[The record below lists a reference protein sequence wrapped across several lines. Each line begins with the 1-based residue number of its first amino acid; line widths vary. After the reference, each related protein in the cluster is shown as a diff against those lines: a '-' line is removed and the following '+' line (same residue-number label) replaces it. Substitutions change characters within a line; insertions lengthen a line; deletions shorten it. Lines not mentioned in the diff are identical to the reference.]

1 MKSILI
7 LLLFSLTLSSEQA
20 SKVIQFAK
28 SKLGC
33 GYVWGTSGMT
43 LTKQNIKKFQ
53 GNSHVDVNIVKKWIG
68 KQVFDCAGLV
78 LAAFKTVGIRMAS
91 GATSAWGHTSWAK
104 KGEIKNYPKDQVCI
118 LYRRA
123 NGRMQHTGIYI
134 GNGEYIHA
142 KGSRDGV
149 VKEKMPGHWTHW
161 GIPNGFDAKISGTTS
176 HSDKNDERKE
186 EQKDKSKTSGKICS
200 SFPCKA
206 KVVANSGG
214 TVNLRKGPNKG
225 SKVLT
230 KIKLGETVQ
239 VSSEE
244 NSWCQIQYGG
254 KTGFMMRE
262 FLEKV

>member
-53 GNSHVDVNIVKKWIG
+53 GNAHVDVNIVKKWIG

-104 KGEIKNYPKDQVCI
+104 RGEIKNYPKDQVCI
-118 LYRRA
+118 LYRSDNRK
-123 NGRMQHTGIYI
+123 MQHMGIYI
-134 GNGEYIHA
+134 GNGEFIHA
-142 KGSRDGV
+142 KGSREGV

-161 GIPNGFDAKISGTTS
+161 GIPNKFDAKI
-176 HSDKNDERKE
+176 
-186 EQKDKSKTSGKICS
+186 
-200 SFPCKA
+200 
-206 KVVANSGG
+206 
-214 TVNLRKGPNKG
+214 
-225 SKVLT
+225 
-230 KIKLGETVQ
+230 
-239 VSSEE
+239 
-244 NSWCQIQYGG
+244 
-254 KTGFMMRE
+254 
-262 FLEKV
+262 

>member
-1 MKSILI
+1 MRLVLDKVKENNSKMKSILI

-53 GNSHVDVNIVKKWIG
+53 GNAHVDINIVKKWIG

-78 LAAFKTVGIRMAS
+78 KAAFNTVGIRMAS

-104 KGEIKNYPKDQVCI
+104 KGEINNYPKDQVCI
-118 LYRRA
+118 LYRRG

-134 GNGEYIHA
+134 GNGEFIHA
-142 KGSRDGV
+142 KGSREGV

-161 GIPNGFDAKISGTTS
+161 GIPNKFDAKI
-176 HSDKNDERKE
+176 
-186 EQKDKSKTSGKICS
+186 
-200 SFPCKA
+200 
-206 KVVANSGG
+206 
-214 TVNLRKGPNKG
+214 
-225 SKVLT
+225 
-230 KIKLGETVQ
+230 
-239 VSSEE
+239 
-244 NSWCQIQYGG
+244 
-254 KTGFMMRE
+254 
-262 FLEKV
+262 

>member
-53 GNSHVDVNIVKKWIG
+53 GNAHVDVNIVKKWIG

-78 LAAFKTVGIRMAS
+78 KAAFNTVGIRMAS
-91 GATSAWGHTSWAK
+91 GATSAWGQTSWAK

-118 LYRRA
+118 LYRRG

-134 GNGEYIHA
+134 GNGEFIHA
-142 KGSRDGV
+142 KGSQAGV

-161 GIPNGFDAKISGTTS
+161 GIPNKFDAKISGSSNIKDDTTTKPS
-176 HSDKNDERKE
+176 
-186 EQKDKSKTSGKICS
+186 TPTPTGKVCS

>member
-43 LTKQNIKKFQ
+43 LTKDNIKKFQ
-53 GNSHVDVNIVKKWIG
+53 GKPHVDVNIVKKWIG

-78 LAAFKTVGIRMAS
+78 KAAFSKVGIRMAG
-91 GATSAWGHTSWAK
+91 GATTAWGHTSWAK
-104 KGEIKNYPKDQVCI
+104 KGEISNYPKDQVCV
-118 LYRRA
+118 LYRRGD
-123 NGRMQHTGIYI
+123 GRMQHTGIYI
-134 GNGEYIHA
+134 GNGEFIHA
-142 KGSRDGV
+142 KGSQTGV

-161 GIPNGFDAKISGTTS
+161 GIPNGFDAKISGS
-176 HSDKNDERKE
+176 SNNKDDKPAKP
-186 EQKDKSKTSGKICS
+186 STPTGKVCS

-206 KVVANSGG
+206 KVVANSGS